1 MTPEELF
8 GQFLGLGKA
17 WCGLEGRLQ
26 ANPSRFVLK
35 VDETPQLWPEEN
47 TRAGIPDDQIR
58 QVAKSPSRQKTSPC
72 PCKVQRED
80 WAGIIRVAMPASGHD
95 RLLAHPTD

>member
-17 WCGLEGRLQ
+17 WCVHEARLEARSSTSL
-26 ANPSRFVLK
+26 LK
-35 VDETPQLWPEEN
+35 VDEMTQLWPEEN
-47 TRAGIPDDQIR
+47 ARAGIPDGQIR
-58 QVAKSPSRQKTSPC
+58 QVGKSASRQKTSPC

-95 RLLAHPTD
+95 GLLAHPTG